1 MKLLYVS
8 WRAPYNSVSHAG
20 GKTFNYY
27 IKGMAKQTNN
37 SIVLLTLGN
46 EKDRERCDCSEFG
59 IETIFINDY
68 IDACGWKN
76 RISQKWIFGRSCG
89 LYNQNVVRA
98 VEKALIDLQKK
109 ENTPDAIVMEWTQMV
124 LLIDIIK
131 RVFPNA
137 KYIASEHDVSFL
149 GLERKYNAEKNIICK
164 LYRYMKYKVVYIREC
179 KALKKC
185 DLILCHN
192 KKDVKLLENNNI
204 YGAKSIVPYY
214 DRYYL
219 SGDVTKELT
228 YITFFGAM
236 AREENYKSVIWFI
249 ENVMPLI
256 SDLEFTFCVLGANP
270 PESLKKYA
278 SKKVLVTG
286 FVENITEYLNKT
298 KVAVLPLVLGAG
310 IKVKVLEFAAAGIPI
325 VTNKIGIEG
334 IPLERNSEYLHC
346 ETAEEF
352 ANTIREVLSNKIDL
366 DAIPKNEV
374 IAIKKNFDL
383 EASLKNYISWLEDLV

>member
-1 MKLLYVS
+1 MELLYIS
-8 WRAPYNSVSHAG
+8 WRTPYSSVSHAG

-37 SIVLLTLGN
+37 NIVLLTLGN

-59 IETIFINDY
+59 IKTIFINDY
-68 IDACGWKN
+68 IDAHGWKN
-76 RISQKWIFGRSCG
+76 KILKKWIFGRSCG
-89 LYNQNVVRA
+89 LYNQNIIGA
-98 VEKALIDLQKK
+98 IKNALVDLQKS
-109 ENTPDAIVMEWTQMV
+109 EYTPDVVIMEWTQMV

-131 RVFPNA
+131 RFFPKA

-149 GLERKYNAEKNIICK
+149 GLERKYRAEKNIICRP
-164 LYRYMKYKVVYIREC
+164 YRYMKYKVVYIREC
-179 KALKKC
+179 KALKRC
-185 DLILCHN
+185 NLVLCHN
-192 KKDVKLLENNNI
+192 RKDVKLLENNNV
-204 YGAKSIVPYY
+204 YGARSIVPYY

-219 SGDVTKELT
+219 RKDDASKSN

-270 PESLKKYA
+270 PEELKKYA
-278 SKKVLVTG
+278 SKKILVTG
-286 FVENITEYLNKT
+286 FVEDITEYLNKT
-298 KVAVLPLVLGAG
+298 KAAVLPLVLGAG

-325 VTNKIGIEG
+325 VTNEIGIEG

-346 ETAEEF
+346 ETAEEY
-352 ANTIREVLSNKIDL
+352 ANTIRKILLNEIDL
-366 DAIPKNEV
+366 ASISKNEV
-374 IAIKKNFDL
+374 ISIKEYFGLD
-383 EASLKNYISWLEDLV
+383 ESLKNYISWLED